1 MIASITLNPS
11 LDVVITVHGL
21 AVDETNRWTNLRL
34 YAGGKGVD
42 VSRAVHEMGGR
53 TIAFGF
59 IGGPAGRQVEILL
72 DEEGVP
78 YMFTPIKQETRTNFI
93 ITDTKVSTQTR
104 IDAPGPRIS
113 KREFER
119 FHRRMVAIHPKPSLM
134 VAGGS
139 IPPSLPVDLY
149 YDIITEVSEYGLRC
163 ILDAEGQWL
172 NEGLK
177 SKPYLVKP
185 NVREAEILLRKE
197 LPTEEAVI
205 GAAMDLLEMD
215 VEIAVI
221 STGKNGLIAA
231 TKGKVVKAVPP
242 EVRVRSAVGAGDCA
256 VAGLALKLE
265 RGEPLREACRL
276 AVAMGTA
283 AVLTPGTELC
293 HLADVERLLPQIQIS
308 EMTIKEW
315 SKKKGFTVS
324 EA

>member
-1 MIASITLNPS
+1 MIASITVNPS

-21 AVDETNRWTNLRL
+21 MVDETNRWTNLHL

-59 IGGPAGRQVEILL
+59 IGGPAGRQLEILL

-93 ITDTKVSTQTR
+93 INDTKVSTQTR

-119 FHRRMVAIHPKPSLM
+119 FHRRMVDIHPKPSLI
-134 VAGGS
+134 VTGGS

-149 YDIITEVSEYGLRC
+149 YDIITEVSEHGLRC

-172 NEGLK
+172 KEGLK

-185 NVREAEILLRKE
+185 NVREAEMLLKKE
-197 LPTEEAVI
+197 LPSEESVVE
-205 GAAMDLLEMD
+205 AALELLEAD
-215 VEIAVI
+215 IEIAVI
-221 STGKNGLIAA
+221 STGKSGLIAA
-231 TKGKVVKAVPP
+231 TKKRIVKAVPP
-242 EVRVRSAVGAGDCA
+242 QVRVRSAVGAGDCA

-265 RGEPLREACRL
+265 RSEPLIEACRL

-293 HLADVERLLPQIQIS
+293 HRADVERMLPQVQAW
-308 EMTIKEW
+308 EMTVKEW
-315 SKKKGFTVS
+315 SKKRVFAAGN
-324 EA
+324 A